1 MRGVMRGTMVMAAL
15 AAALGAS
22 AGPAAA
28 QAGDVPQIGQ
38 VSKDSVWVP
47 TPERVIRRM
56 LQMADVT
63 ADDLVVDLG
72 SGDGRIPI
80 YAGRHFGA
88 RAVGVELEENLV
100 RLATESARA
109 QGVADRVRFV
119 RQDLFAYDL
128 SDATVVA
135 LYISPGVMTRL
146 EPRLAALR
154 PGTRITS
161 HYFTLGDWQP
171 DETIRVEERTAHL
184 WIVPADVGGTWTVRS
199 GSDVFKVTIDQRHQQ
214 LKTRGQRAG
223 RDIPVIAP
231 KIRGTDV
238 SFAAVDPAGDVRH
251 YVGRVAG
258 GRMSGESHA
267 EGAPP
272 ARWSAARE

>member
-1 MRGVMRGTMVMAAL
+1 MVPVLLATAL
-15 AAALGAS
+15 WAL
-22 AGPAAA
+22 AGPATA
-28 QAGDVPQIGQ
+28 QSGDAPQIGQ

-80 YAGRHFGA
+80 YAGRHFRA

-100 RLATESARA
+100 QLATASAQA

-135 LYISPGVMTRL
+135 LYISPGVMARL
-146 EPRLAALR
+146 EPRLAALA

-161 HYFTLGDWQP
+161 HFFTLGAWPP
-171 DETIRVEERTAHL
+171 DETIRVEDRTAHL
-184 WIVPADVGGTWTVRS
+184 WIVPADVRGTWTVRS
-199 GSDVFKVTIDQRHQQ
+199 GSDVFKVSIDQRYQQ
-214 LKTRGQRAG
+214 LKTRGERAG
-223 RDIPVIAP
+223 REIPVIAP
-231 KIRGTDV
+231 RIRGTKI
-238 SFAAVDPAGDVRH
+238 SFSAVDPAGDVRQ
-251 YVGRVAG
+251 YVGRVESA
-258 GRMSGESHA
+258 RMAGESRA
-267 EGAPP
+267 EGALP
-272 ARWSAARE
+272 ARWSATRE